1 MQCAEALRVQ
11 AYFDG
16 EVDAL
21 SALEV
26 ERHAERCPE
35 CRALLEHLTRTRAA
49 IRRELEFATAP
60 PQLRASIGRLLDQE
74 GRGTGEAGEARAAH
88 ETLAADETR
97 AAGAPEM
104 RAARGLGQT
113 AVPRTPSRWRPRPF
127 WLGAMGGAA
136 LAAGIALVFIAPTLS
151 APQLDDLVS
160 AHVRSLMPLHLTD
173 VISPDRHTVKPW
185 FAGHAD
191 VSPVVVDFAGQG
203 YRLVGGR
210 ADYFDQQRVA
220 VVVYEHG
227 PHVINVFTWVAGQRV
242 LPEFATRSGY
252 HIACWKLGN
261 LQYCAVSDT
270 GWDEL
275 RALMRLLRDSGAG
288 DTPN

>member
-1 MQCAEALRVQ
+1 
-11 AYFDG
+11 
-16 EVDAL
+16 
-21 SALEV
+21 
-26 ERHAERCPE
+26 
-35 CRALLEHLTRTRAA
+35 
-49 IRRELEFATAP
+49 
-60 PQLRASIGRLLDQE
+60 
-74 GRGTGEAGEARAAH
+74 
-88 ETLAADETR
+88 
-97 AAGAPEM
+97 
-104 RAARGLGQT
+104 
-113 AVPRTPSRWRPRPF
+113 
-127 WLGAMGGAA
+127 
-136 LAAGIALVFIAPTLS
+136 
-151 APQLDDLVS
+151 
-160 AHVRSLMPLHLTD
+160 
-173 VISPDRHTVKPW
+173 VKPW

-210 ADYFDQQRVA
+210 ADYFDRQRVA

>member
-16 EVDAL
+16 EVDAV

-60 PQLRASIGRLLDQE
+60 PQLRASIGRLLDE
-74 GRGTGEAGEARAAH
+74 EARGTGQAGATR
-88 ETLAADETR
+88 AADETH
-97 AAGAPEM
+97 AAGGGAPEM
-104 RAARGLGQT
+104 RAARGRGPT
-113 AVPRTPSRWRPRPF
+113 AVSRTRSGWRPRPF

-136 LAAGIALVFIAPTLS
+136 LAAGLALVFISPTLS
-151 APQLDDLVS
+151 DPQLDDLVS

-173 VISPDRHTVKPW
+173 VISTDRHTVKPW

-191 VSPVVVDFAGQG
+191 VSPVVVDFAAQG

-210 ADYFDQQRVA
+210 ADYFDRQRVA
-220 VVVYEHG
+220 AVVYQHG
-227 PHVINVFTWVAGQRV
+227 AHVINVFTWVAGRRA

-275 RALMRLLRDSGAG
+275 QTLTRLLRDTGTG